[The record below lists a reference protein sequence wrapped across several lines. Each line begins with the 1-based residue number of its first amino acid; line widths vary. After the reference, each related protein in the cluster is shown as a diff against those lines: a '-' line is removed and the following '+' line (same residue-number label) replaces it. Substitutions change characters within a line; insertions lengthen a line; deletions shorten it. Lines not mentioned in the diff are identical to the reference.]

1 MHFVQIP
8 VLSSA
13 ASRVPISSAMLVS
26 LSILFALVA
35 VRPAS
40 AQVTTTSAI
49 AESATST
56 MLVSASEDI
65 DGDGLSDRLE
75 TQVFH
80 TDPVKADTD
89 GDGYTDRVE
98 ILQSFDPLD
107 KTKKVLKET
116 DTDGDGL
123 SDRLELL
130 FGTDPL
136 NKDTDGDGYLDGRE
150 VMDGFS
156 PTSTQAIRLQKS
168 IHIAIA
174 TQQLTQNVMGIP
186 MKSHIVST
194 GLPSMPTPLGA
205 FKVLQKSPRA
215 WSHAGKLWM
224 PYWMHFSGRGHGIHE
239 LPEWPDGHKE
249 GQNHLG
255 KKASHGCV
263 RLGIGDAKEVY
274 EWTPVGT
281 PVIVT
286 AK

>member
-1 MHFVQIP
+1 MIV
-8 VLSSA
+8 
-13 ASRVPISSAMLVS
+13 
-26 LSILFALVA
+26 
-35 VRPAS
+35 
-40 AQVTTTSAI
+40 
-49 AESATST
+49 T
-56 MLVSASEDI
+56 MLVLSFGVWLGVGAKPVAAQAATSSLMIEPVGSISMDS
-65 DGDGLSDRLE
+65 DGDGLSDALE

-80 TDPVKADTD
+80 TDSTKADTD
-89 GDGYTDRVE
+89 GDGYSDRAE
-98 ILQSFDPLD
+98 ILQGFDPLD
-107 KTKKVLKET
+107 RAKKALKET
-116 DTDGDGL
+116 DADGDGL

-136 NKDTDGDGYLDGRE
+136 NKDTDGDGYLDGQE
-150 VMDGFS
+150 INDGFS
-156 PTSTQAIRLQKS
+156 PTSTQALKLQKS

-174 TQQLTQNVMGIP
+174 NQRMTQNVMGIP
-186 MKSHIVST
+186 IKSHLVST
-194 GLPSMPTPLGA
+194 GLPSMPTPVGS

-239 LPEWPDGHKE
+239 LPEWPNGHKE

-274 EWTPVGT
+274 EWTPIGT

>member
-1 MHFVQIP
+1 MSCTRAAA
-8 VLSSA
+8 LSFA
-13 ASRVPISSAMLVS
+13 GSRVMIV
-26 LSILFALVA
+26 
-35 VRPAS
+35 
-40 AQVTTTSAI
+40 
-49 AESATST
+49 T
-56 MLVSASEDI
+56 MLVLSFGVWLGVGAKPVAAQAATSSLMIEPVGSSSMDS
-65 DGDGLSDRLE
+65 DGDGLSDALE

-80 TDPVKADTD
+80 TDPTKADTD
-89 GDGYTDRVE
+89 GDGYSDRAE
-98 ILQSFDPLD
+98 ILQGFDPLD
-107 KTKKVLKET
+107 RAKKALKET

-136 NKDTDGDGYLDGRE
+136 NKDTDGDGYLDGQE
-150 VMDGFS
+150 INDGFS
-156 PTSTQAIRLQKS
+156 PTSTQALKLQKS

-174 TQQLTQNVMGIP
+174 NQRMTQNVMGIP
-186 MKSHIVST
+186 IKSHLVST
-194 GLPSMPTPLGA
+194 GLPSMPTPVGS

-239 LPEWPDGHKE
+239 LPEWPNGHKE

-274 EWTPVGT
+274 EWTPIGT

>member
-1 MHFVQIP
+1 MSCTRAAT
-8 VLSSA
+8 LSFA
-13 ASRVPISSAMLVS
+13 GSRVMIV
-26 LSILFALVA
+26 
-35 VRPAS
+35 
-40 AQVTTTSAI
+40 
-49 AESATST
+49 T
-56 MLVSASEDI
+56 MLVLSFGVWLGVGAKPVAAQAATSSLMIEPVGSISMDS
-65 DGDGLSDRLE
+65 DGDGLSDALE

-80 TDPVKADTD
+80 TDSTKADTD
-89 GDGYTDRVE
+89 GDGYSDRAE
-98 ILQSFDPLD
+98 ILQGFDPLD
-107 KTKKVLKET
+107 RAKKALKET
-116 DTDGDGL
+116 DADGDGL

-136 NKDTDGDGYLDGRE
+136 NKDTDGDGYLDGQE
-150 VMDGFS
+150 INDGFS
-156 PTSTQAIRLQKS
+156 PTSTQALKLQKS

-174 TQQLTQNVMGIP
+174 NQRMTQNVMGIP
-186 MKSHIVST
+186 IKSHLVST
-194 GLPSMPTPLGA
+194 GLPSMPTPVGS

-239 LPEWPDGHKE
+239 LPEWPNGHKE

-274 EWTPVGT
+274 EWTPIGT